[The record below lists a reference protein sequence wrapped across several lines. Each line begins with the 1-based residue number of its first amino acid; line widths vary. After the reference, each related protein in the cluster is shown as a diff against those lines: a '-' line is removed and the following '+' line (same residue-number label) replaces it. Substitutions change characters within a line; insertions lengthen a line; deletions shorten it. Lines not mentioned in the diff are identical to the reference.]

1 MNVLVI
7 LIVILSICLFVL
19 LIKKARMNNRFTQY
33 IINNRGT
40 EIEFINNEDIS
51 SIESAKLLNK
61 KYKIGF
67 INSYIV
73 VNSIRVTE

>member
-19 LIKKARMNNRFTQY
+19 LIKKARINNRFAQY

-40 EIEFINNEDIS
+40 EIDFVNDEEIS

-73 VNSIRVTE
+73 VNSIRATE

>member
-1 MNVLVI
+1 MI

-19 LIKKARMNNRFTQY
+19 LIKKARINNRFAQY

-40 EIEFINNEDIS
+40 EIEFVNNEDIS

>member
-7 LIVILSICLFVL
+7 LIVILSICLSVL
-19 LIKKARMNNRFTQY
+19 LIKKARANNRFTQY

-40 EIEFINNEDIS
+40 EIDFINNEDIS
-51 SIESAKLLNK
+51 SIESAKLLNQ

>member
-19 LIKKARMNNRFTQY
+19 LIKKTRINNRFTQY

-40 EIEFINNEDIS
+40 EIDFVNDEEIS

-73 VNSIRVTE
+73 VNSIRATE

>member
-19 LIKKARMNNRFTQY
+19 LIKKARVNNRFTQY
-33 IINNRGT
+33 IINNRET

-51 SIESAKLLNK
+51 SIESAKLLNQ
-61 KYKIGF
+61 KYKIGL

>member
-19 LIKKARMNNRFTQY
+19 LIKKARINNRFTQY
-33 IINNRGT
+33 IINNGGS
-40 EIEFINNEDIS
+40 EINFINNEDIS

>member
-19 LIKKARMNNRFTQY
+19 LIKTVITNNRFTQY
-33 IINNRGT
+33 IINNSGS
-40 EIEFINNEDIS
+40 EINFINNEDIS

>member
-19 LIKKARMNNRFTQY
+19 LIKKARINNRFTQY
-33 IINNRGT
+33 IINNSGS
-40 EIEFINNEDIS
+40 EINFINNEDIS

>member
-19 LIKKARMNNRFTQY
+19 LIKKARINNRFTQY

-40 EIEFINNEDIS
+40 EIEFVNNEDIS
-51 SIESAKLLNK
+51 SIESAKILYK

-73 VNSIRVTE
+73 VNSRRVTE

>member
-19 LIKKARMNNRFTQY
+19 LIKKARINNRFAQY

-40 EIEFINNEDIS
+40 EIDFVNDEEIS

>member
-19 LIKKARMNNRFTQY
+19 LIKKARINNRFTQY
-33 IINNRGT
+33 IINNGGS
-40 EIEFINNEDIS
+40 EINFINNEDIV
-51 SIESAKLLNK
+51 IVPL
-61 KYKIGF
+61 F

>member
-1 MNVLVI
+1 MI

-19 LIKKARMNNRFTQY
+19 LIKKARINNRFAQY

-40 EIEFINNEDIS
+40 EIDFVNDEEIS

-73 VNSIRVTE
+73 VNSIRATE